1 MDFGAIDTTYGAH
14 LATIDPALDGPI
26 WMVNFMKYKERADYG
41 GDGPEISGRAAD
53 DRYAPVEVLAAIG
66 AEVAYFGDVI
76 DGDGTWDRMGI
87 VVYPT
92 RRSFIEMQSRRDFK
106 DKLVH
111 KEAGMAFT
119 VIMCALPAGPVRGE
133 GDDSGIVRFIAEP
146 SGSTPEPTV
155 EGALFEVEGTII
167 GDDRR
172 WGSLRISWTDGAG
185 EIEGADTMVV
195 RSRALID
202 QIRNLVG
209 EASGD

>member
-1 MDFGAIDTTYGAH
+1 
-14 LATIDPALDGPI
+14 
-26 WMVNFMKYKERADYG
+26 
-41 GDGPEISGRAAD
+41 
-53 DRYAPVEVLAAIG
+53 
-66 AEVAYFGDVI
+66 
-76 DGDGTWDRMGI
+76 MGI

-133 GDDSGIVRFIAEP
+133 GDDSGSCASSP
-146 SGSTPEPTV
+146 SRRARHRSRPWRAPCSRSKE
-155 EGALFEVEGTII
+155 TII

-185 EIEGADTMVV
+185 ETEGADTMVV